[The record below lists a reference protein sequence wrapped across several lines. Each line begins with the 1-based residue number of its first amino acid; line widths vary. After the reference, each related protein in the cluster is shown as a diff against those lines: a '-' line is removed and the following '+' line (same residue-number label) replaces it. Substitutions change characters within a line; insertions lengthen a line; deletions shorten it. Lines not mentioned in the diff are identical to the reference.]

1 MSLQFLY
8 NLNGTNNGHFKKY
21 LDGFASKCNPS
32 ISWYVSSGS
41 DFRNPIFLNE
51 RYMNKFIKGNNN
63 WEPPNL
69 FLYTDYY
76 TPFFDNLFP
85 FHMTQSFVKRM
96 SKFEALLSEHA
107 DIGGW
112 HLYQD
117 DRTSVRVK
125 RFEYLPTIKSRIDKE
140 LVDFTDIG
148 NEPKKVVYILLEFW
162 SKQFGR
168 FDVNLVYANVENEF
182 MANMLV
188 QSKAEITHI
197 THVRY
202 GSGFGF
208 AKATGAYL
216 KNILHKL
223 KVKYFIS
230 DPYLTLNDG
239 DKAALKLYPSLKSDG
254 YKSILTPLHVI
265 PSVSWSCHGDVTIY
279 KVKNYELNL
288 N

>member
-8 NLNGTNNGHFKKY
+8 KLNGSNNGHFKKY
-21 LDGFASKCNPS
+21 LDGLMQKDNPS

-51 RYMNKFIKGNNN
+51 RYMSKFINGKNI
-63 WEPPNL
+63 WDTPDL

-76 TPFFDNLFP
+76 TPFFEKLFP
-85 FHMTQSFVKRM
+85 FHMTESFVKPM

-107 DIGGW
+107 DLGGW
-112 HLYQD
+112 YLYQD
-117 DRTSVRVK
+117 DRTSIRVK
-125 RFEYLPTIKSRIDKE
+125 RLEYLPPIEARVDKE

-148 NEPKKVVYILLEFW
+148 IEPKKVVYLLLEIW

-168 FDVNLVYANVENEF
+168 FDVNLIYANLENEF
-182 MANMLV
+182 MADMLIK
-188 QSKAEITHI
+188 SNAEISHI

-230 DPYLTLNDG
+230 DPYLDPNQG
-239 DKAALKLYPSLKSDG
+239 DKSAVKLYPSLKHDG
-254 YKSILTPLHVI
+254 YYSRLIPLHLI
-265 PSVSWSCHGDVTIY
+265 PSKSWSCHGDVTVY
-279 KVKNYELNL
+279 KVKNNELNM